1 MHDQNHSGWQLVSRL
16 PSVLPSAGP
25 QDKTALVLRGERS
38 AKSRSVV
45 ARASERR
52 PSRKGGMAAALR
64 TGTADSQDESRCS
77 AIHRVKSNGGARK
90 F

>member
-1 MHDQNHSGWQLVSRL
+1 MNCS
-16 PSVLPSAGP
+16 
-25 QDKTALVLRGERS
+25 RS
-38 AKSRSVV
+38 AEAIHKQRPYQFEGHV
-45 ARASERR
+45 AGMPLRRQIQSQLR

-64 TGTADSQDESRCS
+64 TGTADSQDESRRS